1 MDHRKGYC
9 CQIAVL
15 HNCCENAEK
24 LIWLRETFPFS
35 TLFIK
40 KYWMIYRWPGF
51 HVVLFFG
58 SSPPPPVSMLGRRHT
73 GRLRNR
79 GVRGWGGA
87 KSYLGEGKPGPLYI
101 VQYSFLFTTSKAFSP
116 LPQLQCEAGQSV
128 HTRDTMCVAGVVQ
141 LYKLRIVKQL
151 SDPIMIMAGTFTV
164 INIGWLLLLRCLR
177 CSLWHSV
184 SKGPIDLYESSK
196 GPKLEIFGSRDFT
209 QISPVWVGN
218 LGTRPKNSK
227 FWWYTLENLFL
238 CFLALLPTSPKIFEA
253 PLPTVL
259 KKIVKIL
266 SLQPLRVQIQSIE
279 LKGQ

>member
-101 VQYSFLFTTSKAFSP
+101 IQYSFLFTISTAFSP
-116 LPQLQCEAGQSV
+116 RPPSCNARPVKVYTQGN
-128 HTRDTMCVAGVVQ
+128 TMCVASVVR
-141 LYKLRIVKQL
+141 LETTFSWAVEWFDNDYDWDFHRHCYWLTYYFGAA
-151 SDPIMIMAGTFTV
+151 SDIQF
-164 INIGWLLLLRCLR
+164 R
-177 CSLWHSV
+177 
-184 SKGPIDLYESSK
+184 K
-196 GPKLEIFGSRDFT
+196 
-209 QISPVWVGN
+209 
-218 LGTRPKNSK
+218 
-227 FWWYTLENLFL
+227 
-238 CFLALLPTSPKIFEA
+238 AL
-253 PLPTVL
+253 
-259 KKIVKIL
+259 
-266 SLQPLRVQIQSIE
+266 
-279 LKGQ
+279 